1 VRNKQV
7 ATVQTIGGSG
17 ALKVALDFLKR
28 FFPSSCVYISDPS
41 WENHRALAESAGF
54 KVETYPYYDPATNGL
69 RSAALLDFFRSLPQ
83 ESIVLLHACC
93 HNPTGVDIDSEMWKE
108 IVDICASRRL
118 IPLVDCAYQGFGEGL
133 EADATAV
140 RLLTEK
146 GVPFLV
152 ASSFSKSFAIYRER
166 NGALSVVTGSAQ
178 EASHAMTQLRKVV
191 RSIYSS
197 PPSYGAQLIAM
208 VLNTP
213 ELRAQWEQELEAMR
227 VRIHEMRQAFSNRLA
242 TSVKGRDFSFILKQK
257 GMFSYS
263 GLSEQTI
270 LALRDRFHIYALTS
284 GRICVAAINHSN
296 LDYICDSI
304 ATVLAE
310 QKA

>member
-1 VRNKQV
+1 
-7 ATVQTIGGSG
+7 
-17 ALKVALDFLKR
+17 
-28 FFPSSCVYISDPS
+28 
-41 WENHRALAESAGF
+41 
-54 KVETYPYYDPATNGL
+54 
-69 RSAALLDFFRSLPQ
+69 
-83 ESIVLLHACC
+83 
-93 HNPTGVDIDSEMWKE
+93 
-108 IVDICASRRL
+108 
-118 IPLVDCAYQGFGEGL
+118 
-133 EADATAV
+133 
-140 RLLTEK
+140 
-146 GVPFLV
+146 
-152 ASSFSKSFAIYRER
+152 
-166 NGALSVVTGSAQ
+166 
-178 EASHAMTQLRKVV
+178 
-191 RSIYSS
+191 
-197 PPSYGAQLIAM
+197 M